1 MAGRLNRGPFGFS
14 QIGFVAQEIAAI
26 LPPNG
31 VAHLAVSAP
40 LNPGCS
46 GVQPFLAT
54 ALPRLCLQDHAMQPD
69 TRYARSGDL
78 HIAYQVFGAGSV
90 DLVIVPGFISNV
102 EETWANPSA
111 ARWLE
116 RLGRFARVIAF
127 DKRGTGLSDR
137 TGSAPSL
144 DERMDDARAVMDAAH
159 SERAVLLGISEGGS
173 LATLFAASH
182 PDRCVSLILY
192 GAFAKF
198 SGWYPTEEKLAAFYR
213 YVEEKWGTGESV
225 RKYAPSMG
233 DDAGFKKIWARHER
247 VGATP
252 AAAKALMRMNQE
264 IDISGV
270 LTAIRV
276 PTLVIHRTED
286 AAVGIEEGRYLAQH
300 IPNARLAEFSG
311 ADHLP
316 YVGANADDIADEME
330 EFVTGSRPDVEPD
343 RVLATV
349 MLTDIVDSTKQA
361 SELGDRRWRALLDRH
376 DDLVRQEISRFRG
389 QEVKSLGDGV
399 LATFDGPVRAVRC
412 ATAIADAVKALG
424 LEVRCGVH
432 TGEIEMKGDDI
443 SGIAVHIAARVAAL
457 AEGGQVLVSRTVRD
471 LVAGSNLRMENRGNY
486 TLKGL
491 SESMPLFSVATSH
504 VT

>member
-1 MAGRLNRGPFGFS
+1 
-14 QIGFVAQEIAAI
+14 
-26 LPPNG
+26 
-31 VAHLAVSAP
+31 
-40 LNPGCS
+40 
-46 GVQPFLAT
+46 
-54 ALPRLCLQDHAMQPD
+54 MQPD

-90 DLVIVPGFISNV
+90 DLVLVPGFISNV
-102 EETWANPSA
+102 EETWDNPSA

-137 TGSAPSL
+137 AGSVPSL

-182 PDRCVSLILY
+182 PDRCTSLILY

-225 RKYAPSMG
+225 WKYAPSMA

-270 LTAIRV
+270 LSAIRV
-276 PTLVIHRTED
+276 PTLVIHRTDDIAVSIED
-286 AAVGIEEGRYLAQH
+286 GRFLAQH
-300 IPNARLAEFSG
+300 IPHARLAEFTG

-316 YVGANADDIADEME
+316 YIGENADDIADEIQ
-330 EFVTGSRPDVEPD
+330 EFVTGSRPAVEAD

-349 MLTDIVDSTKQA
+349 MLTDIVDSTKRA
-361 SELGDRRWRALLDRH
+361 SDLGDRRWRALLDQH
-376 DDLVRQEISRFRG
+376 DDLVRQEISRLRG
-389 QEVKSLGDGV
+389 REVKSLGDGF
-399 LATFDGPVRAVRC
+399 LATFDGPARAVRC
-412 ATAIADAVKALG
+412 AAAIVQRLRSLDLQ
-424 LEVRCGVH
+424 VRCGLH
-432 TGEIEMKGDDI
+432 TGEIEMKGKDI
-443 SGIAVHIAARVAAL
+443 AGIAVHIAARIAAQ
-457 AEGGQVLVSRTVRD
+457 AQGGQVLVSSTVRD
-471 LVAGSNLRMENRGNY
+471 LVAGSGLRFVDEGARP
-486 TLKGL
+486 LKGI
-491 SESMPLFSVATSH
+491 SEEVRVFSIAD
-504 VT
+504 

>member
-1 MAGRLNRGPFGFS
+1 
-14 QIGFVAQEIAAI
+14 
-26 LPPNG
+26 
-31 VAHLAVSAP
+31 
-40 LNPGCS
+40 
-46 GVQPFLAT
+46 
-54 ALPRLCLQDHAMQPD
+54 MQPE

-90 DLVIVPGFISNV
+90 DLVLVPGFISNV
-102 EETWANPSA
+102 EETWDNPSA
-111 ARWLE
+111 ARWLD
-116 RLGRFARVIAF
+116 RLSRFARVIAF

-137 TGSAPSL
+137 VETVPSL

-182 PDRCVSLILY
+182 PDRCISLILY

-225 RKYAPSMG
+225 WKYAPSMA

-270 LTAIRV
+270 LSAIRV
-276 PTLVIHRTED
+276 PTLVIHRTDDIAVTIED
-286 AAVGIEEGRYLAQH
+286 GRFLAQH
-300 IPNARLAEFSG
+300 IPQARLAEFTG

-316 YVGANADDIADEME
+316 YIGENADDIADEIQ
-330 EFVTGSRPDVEPD
+330 EFVTGSRPAVEAD

-349 MLTDIVDSTKQA
+349 MLTDIVDLTKRA
-361 SELGDRRWRALLDRH
+361 SDLGDRRWRALLDQH
-376 DDLVRQEISRFRG
+376 DDLVRQEISRLRG
-389 QEVKSLGDGV
+389 REVKSLGDGF
-399 LATFDGPVRAVRC
+399 LATFDGPARAVRC
-412 ATAIADAVKALG
+412 AATIVQRVRSLDLQ
-424 LEVRCGVH
+424 VRCGLH
-432 TGEIEMKGDDI
+432 TGEIELKGTDI
-443 SGIAVHIAARVAAL
+443 TGIAVHIAARIAAQ
-457 AEGGQVLVSRTVRD
+457 AQGGQVLVSSTVRD
-471 LVAGSNLRMENRGNY
+471 LVAGSNLRLEERGAY
-486 TLKGL
+486 ALKGL
-491 SESMPLFSVATSH
+491 SESMPLFAVAPSQGT
-504 VT
+504 